1 MAMRVREER
10 WARTRGVVLESEL
23 LRVVVLPEQGARIAS
38 LLYRPGGREALWS
51 PPDFRALP
59 TPTYGMAYA
68 DHPAVGID
76 ECLPNIWADTYAG
89 RDLPDHGEAWSVPWD
104 VTTGKGS
111 IETTVALRQ
120 SPFRLTRR
128 ITFANETAIALDYAL
143 TNTSNAPAPC
153 LWALHPLM
161 NWQQGMRIILP
172 PSVSAVEIGSVAGI
186 SPLHEYASG
195 TWPKTAGVDLAGV
208 QLNATGAPAAT
219 KVYVGP
225 LIEADRWAALHDTL
239 AGFVVGFA
247 FTVPML
253 GLWLNR
259 GSWGGYTHVAIE
271 PATGISEHLSTAVER
286 DNVLTVPAGE
296 TAYWSVTI
304 VVTGGI
310 TNVTGVTMDGTVRT

>member
-1 MAMRVREER
+1 MAVRVREER
-10 WARTRGVVLESEL
+10 WARARGIVLENEL

-38 LLYRPGGREALWS
+38 LLHRPSGREALWS
-51 PPDFRALP
+51 PPGLRALP
-59 TPTYGMAYA
+59 PPTYGMLYA

-76 ECLPNIWADTYAG
+76 ECLPTIWADSYAG

-104 VTTGKGS
+104 VTTGKDR
-111 IETTVALRQ
+111 IETTVTLRQ

-128 ITFANETAIALDYAL
+128 ITFANETAIALEYAL
-143 TNTSNAPAPC
+143 TNTSGAPAPC

-161 NWQQGMRIILP
+161 TWQPGMRIILP
-172 PSVSAVEIGSVAGI
+172 PSVTAVEIGSVSGA
-186 SPLHEYASG
+186 SPLHEYAPA
-195 TWPKTAGVDLAGV
+195 TWPKTDGVDLAGV
-208 QLNATGAPAAT
+208 QLNANGAAAAT

-225 LIEADRWAALHDTL
+225 MVESERWAALHDTL

-259 GSWGGYTHVAIE
+259 GAWGGYTHVAIE

-286 DNVLTVPAGE
+286 ENVLSVPAGK

-304 VVTGGI
+304 VVTSGI
-310 TNVTGVTMDGTVRT
+310 TNVTGVTRDGSIRV

>member
-1 MAMRVREER
+1 MATRVREER
-10 WARTRGVVLESEL
+10 WARARGVVLESEL

-38 LLYRPGGREALWS
+38 LLHRPSGRDALWS
-51 PPDFRALP
+51 PPGFRALP
-59 TPTYGMAYA
+59 PPTYGMAYA
-68 DHPAVGID
+68 DYPAVGID

-89 RDLPDHGEAWSVPWD
+89 RDLPDHGEAWSVPWET
-104 VTTGKGS
+104 TTGKGR
-111 IETTVALRQ
+111 IESTVTLRQ

-128 ITFANETAIALDYAL
+128 ITFANNTAIALDYAL
-143 TNTSNAPAPC
+143 TNTGNALAPC

-161 NWQQGMRIILP
+161 TWQPGMRIILP
-172 PSVSAVEIGSVAGI
+172 PSVSDVEIGSVAGI
-186 SPLHEYASG
+186 CALHEYAPA
-195 TWPKTAGVDLAGV
+195 TWPETDGVDLAGV
-208 QLNATGAPAAT
+208 QLNGNDAPAAT
-219 KVYVGP
+219 KVYV
-225 LIEADRWAALHDTL
+225 
-239 AGFVVGFA
+239 FVVGFA

-304 VVTGGI
+304 VVTSGI
-310 TNVTGVTMDGTVRT
+310 TNVTGVTLDGTIRASSGGVLTARCAFDGMTCA

>member
-1 MAMRVREER
+1 MAIRVREER
-10 WARTRGVVLESEL
+10 WARARGVVLESEL
-23 LRVVVLPEQGARIAS
+23 LRVVVLPEQGGRIAS
-38 LLYRPGGREALWS
+38 LLHRPSGREALWS
-51 PPDFRALP
+51 PPGLRALP
-59 TPTYGMAYA
+59 PPTYGMAYA

-104 VTTGKGS
+104 LTTGKDR
-111 IETTVALRQ
+111 IETTVTLRQ

-128 ITFANETAIALDYAL
+128 ITFANATAITLDYAL
-143 TNTSNAPAPC
+143 TNTSDAPAPC

-161 NWQQGMRIILP
+161 TWQPGMRIILP
-172 PSVSAVEIGSVAGI
+172 PSVSAVEIGSVSGA
-186 SPLHEYASG
+186 SPLREYAPG
-195 TWPKTAGVDLAGV
+195 RWPKTAGVDLAGV
-208 QLNATGAPAAT
+208 QLNENGAPAAT

-225 LIEADRWAALHDTL
+225 MVERDRWAALHDTL

-259 GSWGGYTHVAIE
+259 GAWGGYTHVAIE

-286 DNVLTVPAGE
+286 DNVLTVPAGK

-304 VVTGGI
+304 VVTGGV
-310 TNVTGVTMDGTVRT
+310 TNVTGVTREGTIRS

>member
-1 MAMRVREER
+1 MATRVREER
-10 WARTRGVVLESEL
+10 WARARGVVLESEL

-38 LLYRPGGREALWS
+38 LLHRPSGRDALWS
-51 PPDFRALP
+51 PPGLRALP
-59 TPTYGMAYA
+59 PPTYGMAYA

-89 RDLPDHGEAWSVPWD
+89 RDLPDHGEAWSVPWET
-104 VTTGKGS
+104 TTGKDR
-111 IETTVALRQ
+111 IESTVTLRQ

-128 ITFANETAIALDYAL
+128 ITFANDTAIALDYAL
-143 TNTSNAPAPC
+143 TNTGHAPAPC

-161 NWQQGMRIILP
+161 TWQPGMRIILP
-172 PSVSAVEIGSVAGI
+172 PSVSDIEIGSVAGI
-186 SPLHEYASG
+186 CALHEYAPA
-195 TWPKTAGVDLAGV
+195 TWPKTDGVDLAGV
-208 QLNATGAPAAT
+208 QLNGNDAPAAT

-225 LIEADRWAALHDTL
+225 MTERWAALHDTL

-286 DNVLTVPAGE
+286 GNVLTVPVGE

-304 VVTGGI
+304 AVTSGV
-310 TNVTGVTMDGTVRT
+310 TNVTGVTLEGMIRT